1 MGQGVMTGPLTGP
14 GRAPAGSDSPLTL
27 RVLET
32 LAEATPLWTAFER
45 QATPALSQAH
55 DWLIPWYAHVG
66 NRLGHRPLI
75 VIGMRDT
82 TPVFLWPLARVDGP
96 LGVTLEWLGAAN
108 GNQMPGLWCPD
119 SLNALPAQAVTGALN
134 EVARTAGADQ
144 VRLVNVPAM
153 LDGVPHPL
161 AGLPHRPSVSAV
173 HVGPLDQP
181 YEALLRSRHDRDA
194 RRKLDKKAKG
204 LARLGPVSLVE
215 PVSPDE
221 IRALLDVFT
230 AQRDAR
236 ARTSGIPN
244 VFADAGL
251 NAALIAALC
260 GTGARPP
267 VLQIVGLEVA
277 GVIRATYITGRSGN
291 RLCCYANS
299 IAQDD
304 SLPFSPGVQL
314 LTLLIRRAAED
325 PNLTLLDLGLGDE
338 RYKHA
343 WTDPEPLIDI
353 GFARSA
359 RGHLALQ
366 SATFL
371 SALKRRV
378 RASRHL
384 WPLYRRLRKWAARS
398 EG

>member
-1 MGQGVMTGPLTGP
+1 MGQVELTGPQTGP
-14 GRAPAGSDSPLTL
+14 GRASARSDAPLTL
-27 RVLET
+27 RVVET

-55 DWLIPWYAHVG
+55 DWLIPWYTHVG

-82 TPVFLWPLARVDGP
+82 SPVFLWPLARVDGP
-96 LGVTLEWLGAAN
+96 LGMTLEWLGAAN
-108 GNQMPGLWCPD
+108 GNQMPGLWCRD
-119 SLNALPAQAVTGALN
+119 SLNDLPAQAVASALN

-181 YEALLRSRHDRDA
+181 YEALLRNRHDRDA

-251 NAALIAALC
+251 NTALFAALC

-291 RLCCYANS
+291 RLCGYANS

-314 LTLLIRRAAED
+314 LTLLIRSAAED
-325 PNLTLLDLGLGDE
+325 PDLTLLDLGLGDE

-343 WTDPEPLIDI
+343 WTDPEPLVDI

-366 SATFL
+366 SATL
-371 SALKRRV
+371 LAALKRRV

>member
-1 MGQGVMTGPLTGP
+1 MGQVELTGPQTGP
-14 GRAPAGSDSPLTL
+14 GRMPAGSDAPLTL

-32 LAEATPLWTAFER
+32 LVEATPLWTAFER

-55 DWLIPWYAHVG
+55 DWLIPWSTHVG

-82 TPVFLWPLARVDGP
+82 SPVFLWPLARVDGP
-96 LGVTLEWLGAAN
+96 LGMTLEWLGAAN
-108 GNQMPGLWCPD
+108 GNQMPGLWCRD
-119 SLNALPAQAVTGALN
+119 SLNDLPAQAVACALN

-161 AGLPHRPSVSAV
+161 AGLPHCPSVSAV

-221 IRALLDVFT
+221 IRALLDIFT

-251 NAALIAALC
+251 NTALFAALC
-260 GTGARPP
+260 GIGTRPP

-291 RLCCYANS
+291 RLCGYANS

-314 LTLLIRRAAED
+314 LTLLIRSAAED
-325 PNLTLLDLGLGDE
+325 PDLTLLDLGLGDE

-343 WTDPEPLIDI
+343 WTDPEPLVDI

-366 SATFL
+366 SATL
-371 SALKRRV
+371 LAALKRRV

>member
-1 MGQGVMTGPLTGP
+1 MGQGVMTGPL
-14 GRAPAGSDSPLTL
+14 RAPERSLAGSDGPLTL
-27 RVLET
+27 RILDNF
-32 LAEATPLWTAFER
+32 AEATAIWTAFEQR
-45 QATPALSQAH
+45 ALSTLSQSH
-55 DWLIPWYAHVG
+55 DWLKAWHTHAGYQLERP
-66 NRLGHRPLI
+66 PLI
-75 VIGMRDT
+75 VIGMQDSI
-82 TPVFLWPLARVDGP
+82 PVFLWPLTLVRGP
-96 LGVTLEWLGAAN
+96 LGLTLEWLGAEH

-119 SLNALPAQAVTGALN
+119 ALQVLRDTDVTRALTD
-134 EVARTAGADQ
+134 VARIKGADQ

-153 LDGVPHPL
+153 LNGAPHPL

-181 YEALLRSRHDRDA
+181 FEALLRRRHDRDA

-221 IRALLDVFT
+221 IRTLLDIFT
-230 AQRDAR
+230 AQREAR
-236 ARTSGIPN
+236 AKSSGIPN
-244 VFADAGL
+244 VFADPGL
-251 NAALIAALC
+251 NAALHAALC
-260 GTGARPP
+260 GTGNRPP

-277 GVIRATYITGRSGN
+277 GAIRATYITGRSGN
-291 RLCCYANS
+291 RLCGYANS

-325 PNLTLLDLGLGDE
+325 PDLTLLDLGLGDE

-353 GFARSA
+353 GFARSM
-359 RGHLALQ
+359 RGHLALRV
-366 SATFL
+366 ATL
-371 SALKRRV
+371 LAALKRRI

-384 WPLYRRLRKWAARS
+384 WPLYRRLRKWVVRS
-398 EG
+398 GI